1 MSLQEYL
8 NEKAI
13 DLNIALENYLI
24 QNGKV
29 ATGST
34 LRSIDIKIENDKIVV
49 NLSPVFDFIDKG
61 VNGVLVKRGS
71 PYSFSGRFKMI
82 PVSAITPWMRVKGI
96 PETAKYAIAKAIYRD
111 GIQGIG
117 GTVAGL
123 DFLFERFVNELTND
137 LETFYQKE
145 IEDSIKIE
153 FI

>member
-1 MSLQEYL
+1 MTLQEYL
-8 NEKAI
+8 NEKALE
-13 DLNIALENYLI
+13 LNIALENYLI

-29 ATGST
+29 ATGTT

-96 PETAKYAIAKAIYRD
+96 PDSAKYAIAKSIYRD
-111 GIQGIG
+111 GIQGVA
-117 GTVAGL
+117 GTVIGL
-123 DFLFERFVNELTND
+123 DFLFESFINDLTKD
-137 LETFYQKE
+137 LETYYVKE
-145 IEDSIKIE
+145 IEDSLEIDFK
-153 FI
+153 

>member
-1 MSLQEYL
+1 MIQIKVVQEIK
-8 NEKAI
+8 EGRKS
-13 DLNIALENYLI
+13 
-24 QNGKV
+24 
-29 ATGST
+29 TG
-34 LRSIDIKIENDKIVV
+34 KIEDDKIVV

-96 PETAKYAIAKAIYRD
+96 PDSAKYAIAKSIYRD

-123 DFLFERFVNELTND
+123 DFLINSFVNDLTKD
-137 LETFYQKE
+137 LETYYVKE
-145 IEDSIKIE
+145 IEDSLEIE
-153 FI
+153 FK